1 MALRSSLIRRDG
13 ALQKALARIGEDPA
27 ARGSLTRMV
36 LWVVL
41 VLAGLLLERY
51 STAF

>member
-1 MALRSSLIRRDG
+1 MALRSSLIRRER
-13 ALQKALARIGEDPA
+13 ALQRSFPRSGDDPA
-27 ARGSLTRMV
+27 LRRSLTRMV

-41 VLAGLLLERY
+41 VLAGLLMERY